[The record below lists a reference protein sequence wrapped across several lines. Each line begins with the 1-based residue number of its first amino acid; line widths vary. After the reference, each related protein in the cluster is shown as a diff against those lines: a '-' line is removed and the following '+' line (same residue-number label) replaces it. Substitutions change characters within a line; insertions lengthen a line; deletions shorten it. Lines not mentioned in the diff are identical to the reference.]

1 LVKVMKLPF
10 LAGLVLAAI
19 FVSACVF
26 GTPSPDPTQAP
37 DGGQSTTVAAT
48 ETAATTPAAN
58 ASTEVAPTSVATESS
73 GSTSQPSPTSS
84 AGAISPAPA
93 APTPTPSVV
102 NLDGREVKQYGAP
115 PLMTID
121 PSANYTATIRTS
133 QGPVSVELF
142 ASQAPNTV
150 NSFIF
155 LAREG
160 FYNGIIFHR
169 VIQQFMIQGGDPAG
183 LGTGGPGY
191 QYGDEI
197 DPILRFEQPGV
208 LAMANRGVG
217 TVTNGSQFFIT
228 VAPTP
233 HLKGNHTIF
242 GRVTSGQDVAN
253 AISLVRTGQGDRPV
267 TPVVIQS
274 IDILKNGS

>member
-1 LVKVMKLPF
+1 MVKVMKLPF

>member
-1 LVKVMKLPF
+1 MVKVMKLPF

-37 DGGQSTTVAAT
+37 DGGQLTTVAAT

-197 DPILRFEQPGV
+197 DPILGFEQPGV

>member
-1 LVKVMKLPF
+1 MVKVMKLPF
-10 LAGLVLAAI
+10 LAVLILAAI
-19 FVSACVF
+19 SVSACIL

-37 DGGQSTTVAAT
+37 AGGQPGATGTVATIPAIAST
-48 ETAATTPAAN
+48 AVIPATAASQA
-58 ASTEVAPTSVATESS
+58 S

-93 APTPTPSVV
+93 AATPTPSVV
-102 NLDGREVKQYGAP
+102 NLDGRQVKQYGSP

-121 PSANYTATIRTS
+121 PSANYTATIRTN
-133 QGPVSVELF
+133 QGSISVELF
-142 ASQAPNTV
+142 ASQAPKTV

-191 QYGDEI
+191 QYDDEI
-197 DPILRFEQPGV
+197 DPLLGFEQPWI

-253 AISLVRTGQGDRPV
+253 AISLVRTGPGDRPV